1 MRRRHWVGRGPP
13 RVLAVCL
20 PALAIMLFAC
30 GERFLDSPAA
40 LPDGNPELG
49 REAIDHYG
57 CGSCHIIPGVRQAD
71 SGVGPPLNAWSQR
84 AFVGGRLPNTPGNLI
99 RWIRNPQEVDPGSP
113 MPNLGVSEAEARH
126 IAAYLLTLRQ

>member
-1 MRRRHWVGRGPP
+1 MRRRLWVRPGRP
-13 RVLAVCL
+13 RLLAACL
-20 PALAIMLFAC
+20 PVLVITLFAC
-30 GERFLDSPAA
+30 GERFLDPPAA

-49 REAIDHYG
+49 REAIVEYG

-71 SGVGPPLNAWSQR
+71 SGIGPPLTAWSER

-113 MPNLGVSEAEARH
+113 MPDLGVSEAEARH
-126 IAAYLLTLRQ
+126 IAAYLLTLGR

>member
-1 MRRRHWVGRGPP
+1 VRLGRAIVFAVWSA
-13 RVLAVCL
+13 VLA
-20 PALAIMLFAC
+20 ALLLAC
-30 GERFLDSPAA
+30 GERFLDPPAA

-49 REAIDHYG
+49 REAIVHYG
-57 CGSCHIIPGVRQAD
+57 CGSCHIIPGVRQAE
-71 SGVGPPLNAWSQR
+71 SGVGPPLTAWSER

-113 MPNLGVSEAEARH
+113 MPDLGVSEAEARH